1 MEYRYTPNRVC
12 LIDANNKILAETTY
26 PDVDEHTVNINH
38 TWVDS
43 SLRGQHVAERL
54 LKIAAEQ
61 LRLQQKK
68 GSADLPLCFKMVQF
82 SSGIRGSGQV
92 APARSQIF

>member
-68 GSADLPLCFKMVQF
+68 AVLTCPYALKWF
-82 SSGIRGSGQV
+82 SSHPEYGDLVR
-92 APARSQIF
+92 